1 MRTCLTVCACVRVCE
16 RAWICVCACVCVL
29 VCLRVCVCICVWTLL
44 CVCVLTL
51 IRVTT
56 KFSKY
61 KNYRVSDNLTVK
73 VADFGLSREIYEKD
87 YYRVSSKS
95 PLLPIKWMAPESLN
109 NSIFTEKTDVVRL
122 RGTFF

>member
-1 MRTCLTVCACVRVCE
+1 M
-16 RAWICVCACVCVL
+16 
-29 VCLRVCVCICVWTLL
+29 
-44 CVCVLTL
+44 LTL

-61 KNYRVSDNLTVK
+61 KNYRVSDSMTVK

-109 NSIFTEKTDVVRL
+109 DSIFTEKTDVVCL
-122 RGTFF
+122 GGTFLKLSGAPDRPSFICKKKILG

>member
-1 MRTCLTVCACVRVCE
+1 MSEPLGNYCVSM
-16 RAWICVCACVCVL
+16 
-29 VCLRVCVCICVWTLL
+29 
-44 CVCVLTL
+44 LTL

-56 KFSKY
+56 KFSK
-61 KNYRVSDNLTVK
+61 YRVSDNLTVK

-87 YYRVSSKS
+87 YYRVSSKC

-122 RGTFF
+122 RGTF

>member
-1 MRTCLTVCACVRVCE
+1 MSM
-16 RAWICVCACVCVL
+16 
-29 VCLRVCVCICVWTLL
+29 
-44 CVCVLTL
+44 LTL

-56 KFSKY
+56 KFSK
-61 KNYRVSDNLTVK
+61 YRVSDNLTVK

-122 RGTFF
+122 RGHF